1 MVIGATLCEI
11 VHEGKLLLQ
20 RKRRGRFG
28 EGRWNGPGGKLNLGE
43 SPEDGCRR
51 EVFEETGVRLG
62 KLVYHGVL
70 RHFFG
75 EVEEPDWAVHIFSTT
90 EINGDIKENEEG
102 ELRWFSL
109 KQIPYKEM
117 WQDDSYWLPLVIEGK
132 MFEGEFYFNDDG
144 SRLLRHRLWTVN
156 ITS

>member
-20 RKRRGRFG
+20 RKRSGRFG
-28 EGRWNGPGGKLNLGE
+28 EGRWNGPGGKLKPSE

-51 EVFEETGVRLG
+51 EVFEETGLRLG
-62 KLVYHGVL
+62 QLVYHGVL

-90 EINGDIKENEEG
+90 EIIGDIKENEEG
-102 ELRWFSL
+102 ELRWWCFFY
-109 KQIPYKEM
+109 IVFDHP
-117 WQDDSYWLPLVIEGK
+117 IEGK
-132 MFEGEFYFNDDG
+132 TTRKTARQITCTIE
-144 SRLLRHRLWTVN
+144 TV
-156 ITS
+156 T